1 MCPFII
7 EQERVV
13 EHFCQRL
20 QIIKEARSDASK
32 NQAVARGRKGGERGK
47 QNSCIYSSETQLKP

>member
-20 QIIKEARSDASK
+20 EIIKDISDGSK
-32 NQAVARGRKGGERGK
+32 NQAVIRGRRGAGGEEGNPPAFIPLRH
-47 QNSCIYSSETQLKP
+47 N

>member
-1 MCPFII
+1 MCLFII

-20 QIIKEARSDASK
+20 EIIKEAISDASK
-32 NQAVARGRKGGERGK
+32 NQAVIRGRKEGREEVKTPVFIPLRH
-47 QNSCIYSSETQLKP
+47 N